1 MTTKTVQQ
9 QIDFIELKIK
19 EVLESPNALS
29 SNDTLTENKVDVS
42 QNPNNIIMTTK
53 TIQQQ
58 IDFIE
63 FKIKEELD
71 LIYILKRNYCIHKLP
86 IALSGDDDLKKL
98 TENKVDVSQNP
109 NNIIMK
115 TKTIQQQIDFIEFK
129 IKEDL
134 DLIDILKRSYCIHEL
149 PIALSGDDDLKKLI
163 DKNVK
168 VSQNHENALIDI
180 ENFKLNDLHHHKLKN
195 ISKLA

>member
-98 TENKVDVSQNP
+98 
-109 NNIIMK
+109 
-115 TKTIQQQIDFIEFK
+115 
-129 IKEDL
+129 
-134 DLIDILKRSYCIHEL
+134 
-149 PIALSGDDDLKKLI
+149 I